1 VDSTTR
7 VFAATLRK
15 VPGVMRVDLFSDLA
29 RANTAKDKI
38 ARRWLHMFS
47 PGGATKLAVTLTPY
61 SYWEATTYA
70 THGMPHD
77 SDAQVPVLF
86 WGAGVRA
93 GAFPDVVRTVDI
105 APTLAAIVGVNPL
118 EKLDGVVLKK
128 AVRVAK

>member
-1 VDSTTR
+1 
-7 VFAATLRK
+7 
-15 VPGVMRVDLFSDLA
+15 MRVDLFSDLA
-29 RANTAKDKI
+29 KANTKKDRI

-61 SYWEATTYA
+61 SYWESTTYA

-77 SDAQVPVLF
+77 SDAQVPILF

-93 GAFPDVVRTVDI
+93 GAFSDVVRTVDI
-105 APTLAAIVGVNPL
+105 APTLAAIVGVKSP

-128 AVRVAK
+128 AVRAAK

>member
-1 VDSTTR
+1 
-7 VFAATLRK
+7 
-15 VPGVMRVDLFSDLA
+15 
-29 RANTAKDKI
+29 
-38 ARRWLHMFS
+38 MFS

-77 SDAQVPVLF
+77 SDAQVPVVF
-86 WGAGVRA
+86 WGAGVHA

-105 APTLAAIVGVNPL
+105 APTLAAIMGVKPL

-128 AVRVAK
+128 AVRAAR